1 MKVCTIGISGASC
14 SGKTTV
20 TRILRQLLKHSV
32 VIYQDD
38 FFKLDSEIPID
49 PKTQL
54 ANWDCPE
61 AIDFPQLDKTIQYVL
76 DNKQLPE
83 KYQSNEA
90 NNTHDGSTSLSIEAL
105 DRLKETIAPLKQDDI
120 LFVIVDGFMLY
131 WDQAICARLDC
142 KIFIHASYETLKNR
156 RESRQGYVT
165 TEGYWTDPPGYFDNI
180 VWPEYIKCNKHLFL
194 GEDRSEIEHEAVQN
208 VLAVDTDKYSI
219 EETANAIVK
228 KIVDTF

>member
-20 TRILRQLLKHSV
+20 TRILRRLLKHSV

-49 PKTQL
+49 PETQL

-61 AIDFPQLDKTIQYVL
+61 AVDFHRLDETIQYVVN
-76 DNKQLPE
+76 NKQLPE
-83 KYQSNEA
+83 KYRSNEV
-90 NNTHDGSTSLSIEAL
+90 NNTHDGSTLISDVAL
-105 DRLKETIAPLKQDDI
+105 ERLKESIAPLKQDDT
-120 LFVIVDGFMLY
+120 LYLIVDGFMLY
-131 WDQAICARLDC
+131 WDRDLCTHLDC
-142 KIFIHASYETLKNR
+142 KVFINASYETLKHR

-165 TEGYWTDPPGYFDNI
+165 TEGYWIDPPGYFDKI

-194 GEDRSEIEHEAVQN
+194 GEDHSEIEHEAVQG
-208 VLAVDTDKYSI
+208 VLVLDTDKYSI
-219 EETANAIVK
+219 EETANAVVNK
-228 KIVDTF
+228 LVNTF